1 MACLSSY
8 TTEIFYQLFIY
19 FCSIHSLQ
27 VLRKGAG
34 LSTRPTPQ
42 SRVKVRT
49 RGYLESG
56 KSVDRHSSLSFTVGD
71 GDVVQAWDLVVPLM
85 EKGETAQIKTNSRF
99 AYGSL
104 GK

>member
-1 MACLSSY
+1 M
-8 TTEIFYQLFIY
+8 
-19 FCSIHSLQ
+19 Q

-42 SRVKVRT
+42 SQVKVRS
-49 RGYLESG
+49 RGYLENG
-56 KSVDRHSSLSFTVGD
+56 KVVDRHSAVSFTVGD
-71 GDVVQAWDLVVPLM
+71 GDVLQAWDLVVPLM
-85 EKGETAQIKTNSRF
+85 EKGETARVKTNSRF

>member
-1 MACLSSY
+1 MHKPKNYFETTTKNSSDL
-8 TTEIFYQLFIY
+8 IK
-19 FCSIHSLQ
+19 LQ

-42 SRVKVRT
+42 SRVTIRT
-49 RGYLESG
+49 RGILEGG
-56 KSVDRHSSLSFTVGD
+56 KSVDKHSAVSFTVGD
-71 GDVVQAWDLVVPLM
+71 GDVVQAWELVVPLM
-85 EKGETAQIKTNSRF
+85 EKGEMAQVKTNSRF

>member
-1 MACLSSY
+1 M
-8 TTEIFYQLFIY
+8 FI
-19 FCSIHSLQ
+19 IQ

-49 RGYLESG
+49 RGFLEGG
-56 KSVDRHSSLSFTVGD
+56 KSVDRHSGISFTVGD
-71 GDVVQAWDLVVPLM
+71 GDVLQAWDLVVPLM
-85 EKGETAQIKTNSRF
+85 EKGEMAQVKTNSRF